1 MISIPIPASRTSFA
15 SVRRLYVFKAS
26 LVILLVAICWFGT
39 LDMRA
44 LFSPDEGRYAEIPRE
59 MLASGDWI
67 TPRLNDLKYFEKPPL
82 QYWLTAIAF
91 SLFGQEEWAARL
103 APAALGFVALLMV
116 LYTGNK
122 LLGARA
128 GALAALVLASSWAFY
143 LSSQFLTLDMTLSAF
158 LTFALC
164 AFMLAQ
170 RHGRTEKHRSRW
182 MMFAWVALAMAFLSK
197 GLIALVLPGL
207 ALVTYSLWTRDF
219 AVWQRLRTATGGCI
233 FIALVAPWLVAVQ
246 LENPEFFHFFFI
258 HEHIDRFAQSGHSR
272 PGAWWYYIPVILLGT
287 LPWTPSLVQAVFEKN
302 SPLRSWAAPA
312 KTFSP
317 AKFCLAWTLST
328 VVFFSL
334 SQSKL
339 PAYIIP
345 VLPATALLLG
355 SWLRD
360 LLPGKI
366 VVPAWT
372 SLLAGSLLVVV
383 FLNIGRWQ
391 KFASLGDEA
400 ILALPWLIAAAASLA
415 CAGAAALVLLSA
427 RRRRSAL
434 LAIAA
439 GTFGFWQLAFVFFES
454 VEDHFSAERIVESIN
469 ESTPVG
475 ADAPIFS
482 LQYLDNSV
490 PYYFGRAVTLVDI
503 RGELGPGI
511 DAEPH
516 KAIASMAVFKARWIN
531 STTNAFAVMKHR
543 TYASLQAEALPM
555 HEFAR
560 DKRLIIV
567 SRHRIATAGNR
578 Q

>member
-1 MISIPIPASRTSFA
+1 MIPVPNPDRKTGFA
-15 SVRRLYVFKAS
+15 SVRRWYLVKAL

-39 LDMRA
+39 LDMRG

-91 SLFGQEEWAARL
+91 ALFGQEEWTARL
-103 APAALGFVALLMV
+103 APAVLGFMALLMV
-116 LYTGNK
+116 LYTGGK
-122 LLGARA
+122 LIDPRA
-128 GALAALVLASSWAFY
+128 GAIAALVLASCWAFY

-170 RHGRTEKHRSRW
+170 RHDVAEKHRSGW
-182 MMFAWVALAMAFLSK
+182 MMCAWVSLAMAFLSK

-219 AVWQRLRTATGGCI
+219 AVWQRLRIATGSCL

-246 LENPEFFHFFFI
+246 LENTEFFHFFFI
-258 HEHIDRFAQSGHSR
+258 REHINRFALSGHSR
-272 PGAWWYYIPVILLGT
+272 PGAWWYYIPVVLLGT
-287 LPWTPSLVQAVFEKN
+287 LPWTPSLIQAVIEKN
-302 SPLRSWAAPA
+302 SPLRSWTAPA
-312 KTFSP
+312 TTFSA
-317 AKFCLAWTLST
+317 AKFCVAWTLST

-339 PAYIIP
+339 PAYIVP
-345 VLPATALLLG
+345 VLPAIALLLG

-360 LLPGKI
+360 LLPRKI

-372 SLLAGSLLVVV
+372 SLLAGALLVVV

-391 KFASLGDEA
+391 KFALLGEEA
-400 ILALPWLIAAAASLA
+400 IAALPWLVAAAATLA

-427 RRRRSAL
+427 RRNRSAL
-434 LAIAA
+434 LAIAV

-469 ESTPVG
+469 ESTTVG

-516 KAIASMAVFKARWIN
+516 KAIASMAVFKNHWIN
-531 STTNAFAVMKHR
+531 STTNAFAVMKHG
-543 TYASLQAEALPM
+543 TYASLQAQALPM
-555 HEFAR
+555 NEIAR
-560 DKRLIIV
+560 DKRLIVV
-567 SRHRIATAGNR
+567 SRHRIAAPGNF